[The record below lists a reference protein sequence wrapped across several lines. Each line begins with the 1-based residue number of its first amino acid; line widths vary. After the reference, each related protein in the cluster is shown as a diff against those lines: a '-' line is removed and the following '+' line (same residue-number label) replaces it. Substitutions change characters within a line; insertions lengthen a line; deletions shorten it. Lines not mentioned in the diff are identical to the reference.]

1 MTIRSQAERL
11 WQEEFGDSESYVR
24 DFFELNCGE
33 DSFFYTEQNGILQT
47 MFFASP
53 YQIRLSGKE
62 YPALYLSGVCT
73 AKAFRGK
80 GLMKRHLEATNFG
93 FRILNRATPPT
104 YPAFVCLIA
113 ANKGLIPFYE
123 QFGFE
128 KCYSHDQAV
137 FSTCDCETLDTDF
150 ACLKER
156 NSLDFALYSRLTRQ
170 RDNAVLHTERTLFLY
185 NKGGYRFFTLQRPSK
200 ESAIAIVKKENGRL
214 FVLDLAA
221 ENPMEERVLLQ
232 LLSEK
237 YRQPVVYPK
246 KQFGETQIPK
256 DSPYMVKPIGT
267 SSLFCP
273 KELYFNLLLDK

>member
-1 MTIRSQAERL
+1 MTIRTQAERL

-24 DFFELNCGE
+24 DFFELYYKE
-33 DSFFYTEQNGILQT
+33 DSFFYTEHDGVLQT
-47 MFFASP
+47 MFFATP
-53 YQIRLSGKE
+53 YTLRLSGKE
-62 YPALYLSGVCT
+62 YAALYLSGVCT
-73 AKAFRGK
+73 AKPFRGK
-80 GLMKRHLEATNFG
+80 GLMKQHLVAANFG
-93 FRILNRATPPT
+93 AAKTNQTSNPT
-104 YPAFVCLIA
+104 DPVFVFLIA

-128 KCYSHDQAV
+128 KCYSHEQAV
-137 FSTCDCETLDTDF
+137 FFTCDCGALDT
-150 ACLKER
+150 ASAMLKES
-156 NSLDFALYSRLTRQ
+156 NSLNFALYQRLTRQ